1 MLDIIITHY
10 NEPWRLCRKLFVML
24 DMQRIVNWDEITV
37 TVVNDGG
44 YRLPDEELNQ
54 LSFPVRQIEI
64 QKSGISAARNT
75 GIRNTKEPW
84 IMFCDC
90 DDCFTNIY
98 ALDEIITAIRKP
110 NNKCDMMYANCL
122 TEFGRFVVPIA
133 DGRHFVFIHGKVYR
147 RQFLTDTGLLFDE
160 SISYG
165 EDTLFNDTLSDLTGK
180 TAVIKTRTQP
190 YVWIRRGGSVTT
202 KGERDDE
209 KTYTGRG

>member
-1 MLDIIITHY
+1 MLDIVITHY

-75 GIRNTKEPW
+75 GVRNTSEPF

-110 NNKCDMMYANCL
+110 NNKLDMMFARCL
-122 TEFGRFVVPIA
+122 TEFGRIVVPIA
-133 DGRHFVFIHGKVYR
+133 DERQLVFIHGKVYR
-147 RQFLTDTGLLFDE
+147 RQFLIETGLQFDE
-160 SISYG
+160 TITYG
-165 EDTLFNDTLSDLTGK
+165 EDTLFNDTLADLTGK
-180 TAVIKTRTQP
+180 VAEIKTNAPP

-202 KGERDDE
+202 KGDRTHE
-209 KTYTGRG
+209 KVYTGRG